1 MKKLLMLVMCAALA
15 ASVCACR
22 GDEAGSTPA
31 PEPASAPASEPA
43 SEPSSADADNDA
55 LVMPVVAG
63 SNAYDVTTSL
73 EGMGIECE
81 RTAKNSTDGYYF
93 EGSDG
98 AHTITVETD
107 KDYAVGYIR
116 ADFAGSEYDGY
127 LGFVASFPRDDGT
140 SQDAMD
146 WVNENYGTDASNTFG
161 DATYELHVS
170 DNGGYLTIKA
180 AGYDDYS
187 LALLEAAG

>member
-1 MKKLLMLVMCAALA
+1 MKKIIVFAMCAALSLFAVGCTSASGSSA
-15 ASVCACR
+15 AAPSSESSSVSN
-22 GDEAGSTPA
+22 ST
-31 PEPASAPASEPA
+31 
-43 SEPSSADADNDA
+43 SEPSADA
-55 LVMPVVAG
+55 LQMPVVPG
-63 SNAYDVTTSL
+63 SNAYDLTVSL
-73 EGMGIECE
+73 EDMGIECE
-81 RTAKNSTDGYYF
+81 REEKNSTEGYYF
-93 EGSDG
+93 NGSDG
-98 AHTITVETD
+98 NHIITIETD

-116 ADFAGSEYDGY
+116 ADFVGDEYDGY

-170 DNGGYLTIKA
+170 DNGSYLTIKA

>member
-1 MKKLLMLVMCAALA
+1 
-15 ASVCACR
+15 
-22 GDEAGSTPA
+22 
-31 PEPASAPASEPA
+31 
-43 SEPSSADADNDA
+43 
-55 LVMPVVAG
+55 
-63 SNAYDVTTSL
+63 
-73 EGMGIECE
+73 
-81 RTAKNSTDGYYF
+81 
-93 EGSDG
+93 
-98 AHTITVETD
+98 
-107 KDYAVGYIR
+107 VGYIR